1 MNYYSR
7 IFTGKVVAMS
17 RDELKEELDKVLES
31 VPDELLEDV
40 LDYIKVLIAN
50 PSNNIQLTSNLRE
63 IINEDKGLL
72 QRLAQ

>member
-1 MNYYSR
+1 
-7 IFTGKVVAMS
+7 MS

-31 VPDELLEDV
+31 LPDELLEDL

>member
-1 MNYYSR
+1 
-7 IFTGKVVAMS
+7 MS

-31 VPDELLEDV
+31 VPAELLEDV

-72 QRLAQ
+72 QRLA

>member
-1 MNYYSR
+1 
-7 IFTGKVVAMS
+7 MS

-31 VPDELLEDV
+31 IPDELLEDV

>member
-1 MNYYSR
+1 
-7 IFTGKVVAMS
+7 MS

-40 LDYIKVLIAN
+40 LDYIKVLITN

-63 IINEDKGLL
+63 IINEYKGLL

>member
-1 MNYYSR
+1 
-7 IFTGKVVAMS
+7 MS

-72 QRLAQ
+72 QRLVQ

>member
-1 MNYYSR
+1 
-7 IFTGKVVAMS
+7 MS

-50 PSNNIQLTSNLRE
+50 PSNNIQLTSNLRG

>member
-1 MNYYSR
+1 
-7 IFTGKVVAMS
+7 MS

-31 VPDELLEDV
+31 VPNELLEDV

-72 QRLAQ
+72 QRLA

>member
-1 MNYYSR
+1 
-7 IFTGKVVAMS
+7 MS
-17 RDELKEELDKVLES
+17 RDELKEELDKALES

>member
-1 MNYYSR
+1 
-7 IFTGKVVAMS
+7 MS

>member
-1 MNYYSR
+1 
-7 IFTGKVVAMS
+7 MS

-40 LDYIKVLIAN
+40 LDYINVLIAN
-50 PSNNIQLTSNLRE
+50 PSNNTQLTSNLRE
-63 IINEDKGLL
+63 IINEDKDLL

>member
-1 MNYYSR
+1 
-7 IFTGKVVAMS
+7 MS

-40 LDYIKVLIAN
+40 LDYIKVLITN

>member
-1 MNYYSR
+1 
-7 IFTGKVVAMS
+7 
-17 RDELKEELDKVLES
+17 VLES

>member
-1 MNYYSR
+1 
-7 IFTGKVVAMS
+7 MS

-50 PSNNIQLTSNLRE
+50 PSNNIQLTSNLLE

>member
-1 MNYYSR
+1 
-7 IFTGKVVAMS
+7 MS
-17 RDELKEELDKVLES
+17 RDELKEELDQVLES
-31 VPDELLEDV
+31 IPDELLEDV

>member
-1 MNYYSR
+1 
-7 IFTGKVVAMS
+7 MS

-31 VPDELLEDV
+31 VPAELLEDV

-50 PSNNIQLTSNLRE
+50 PSNNIQLTSNLRK

>member
-1 MNYYSR
+1 
-7 IFTGKVVAMS
+7 MS

-50 PSNNIQLTSNLRE
+50 PSNNIQLTSNLHE
-63 IINEDKGLL
+63 ILNEDKGLL

>member
-1 MNYYSR
+1 
-7 IFTGKVVAMS
+7 MS

-31 VPDELLEDV
+31 LPDELLEDL

-63 IINEDKGLL
+63 IINENKGLL

>member
-1 MNYYSR
+1 
-7 IFTGKVVAMS
+7 MS

-31 VPDELLEDV
+31 LPDELLEDV